1 MIESVVERCKT
12 QIHKFKKIYD
22 FESAYWFAEKWL
34 SSVIIETEKSNVGAK
49 QRNYFDGKWINLP
62 SKTCQKN
69 FIYKKSKIMKSTHRC
84 LSRLRK

>member
-1 MIESVVERCKT
+1 M

-34 SSVIIETEKSNVGAK
+34 SAVFIDSEKSSVGAK

-62 SKTCQKN
+62 SKNSSKFN
-69 FIYKKSKIMKSTHRC
+69 FYKISKIMISTHRC
-84 LSRLRK
+84 LSRWRK

>member
-34 SSVIIETEKSNVGAK
+34 SSVIIDTEKSTVGAK
-49 QRNYFDGKWINLP
+49 QRNYFDVKWINLP
-62 SKTCQKN
+62 SK
-69 FIYKKSKIMKSTHRC
+69 RC
-84 LSRLRK
+84 